1 MGGLQPWHWVIV
13 IAVFVLLFG
22 AKKLPDAARSLGKSM
37 RIFKSEIK
45 EMQADSKS
53 ETADRPEA
61 RTQIASERVQDPAA
75 APHVTETPAQPAQ
88 PTVVDS
94 SAQPTSDR
102 RPA

>member
-45 EMQADSKS
+45 EMQADSKAENS
-53 ETADRPEA
+53 ATP
-61 RTQIASERVQDPAA
+61 IASERADTPTHT
-75 APHVTETPAQPAQ
+75 APTTEEP
-88 PTVVDS
+88 
-94 SAQPTSDR
+94 SDK

>member
-45 EMQADSKS
+45 EMQSDSKQDAPPA
-53 ETADRPEA
+53 TP
-61 RTQIASERVQDPAA
+61 IASERADTPATPAPEA
-75 APHVTETPAQPAQ
+75 APPPDQ
-88 PTVVDS
+88 
-94 SAQPTSDR
+94 

>member
-45 EMQADSKS
+45 EMQSDSKP
-53 ETADRPEA
+53 ETRRGRRRATP
-61 RTQIASERVQDPAA
+61 IASERVDTPDPAPDAETVGQTTGLTDVDRPTA
-75 APHVTETPAQPAQ
+75 A
-88 PTVVDS
+88 
-94 SAQPTSDR
+94 
-102 RPA
+102 

>member
-45 EMQADSKS
+45 EMQSDSKQDTPS
-53 ETADRPEA
+53 SDVAGQGAPAATP
-61 RTQIASERVQDPAA
+61 IASERADTAASRPPEA
-75 APHVTETPAQPAQ
+75 APPPDQ
-88 PTVVDS
+88 
-94 SAQPTSDR
+94 

>member
-1 MGGLQPWHWVIV
+1 VTKLGGLQPWHWLIV

-45 EMQADSKS
+45 EMQSDSKP
-53 ETADRPEA
+53 ETPPATP
-61 RTQIASERVQDPAA
+61 IASERADTPPPA
-75 APHVTETPAQPAQ
+75 PPAEQ
-88 PTVVDS
+88 PTD
-94 SAQPTSDR
+94 Q

>member
-45 EMQADSKS
+45 EMQSDSKPD
-53 ETADRPEA
+53 TPPATP
-61 RTQIASERVQDPAA
+61 IASERVDKAA
-75 APHVTETPAQPAQ
+75 APEQAAPVTDQP
-88 PTVVDS
+88 
-94 SAQPTSDR
+94 SDK

>member
-1 MGGLQPWHWVIV
+1 LGGLQPWHWLIV

-45 EMQADSKS
+45 EMQSDGKP
-53 ETADRPEA
+53 DEA
-61 RTQIASERVQDPAA
+61 AGSVSSPTPIASERVEPAP
-75 APHVTETPAQPAQ
+75 APQQ
-88 PTVVDS
+88 PTE
-94 SAQPTSDR
+94 Q

>member
-45 EMQADSKS
+45 EMQSDSKP
-53 ETADRPEA
+53 ETPQATP
-61 RTQIASERVQDPAA
+61 IASERVDNA
-75 APHVTETPAQPAQ
+75 APDNATAPTTEQP
-88 PTVVDS
+88 
-94 SAQPTSDR
+94 SDK

>member
-45 EMQADSKS
+45 EMQSDSK
-53 ETADRPEA
+53 PEA
-61 RTQIASERVQDPAA
+61 TAPPVTPIASERADAPA
-75 APHVTETPAQPAQ
+75 PPTEQPSDKHPA
-88 PTVVDS
+88 
-94 SAQPTSDR
+94 
-102 RPA
+102 

>member
-1 MGGLQPWHWVIV
+1 MGGLQPWHWIIV

-53 ETADRPEA
+53 ETP
-61 RTQIASERVQDPAA
+61 TQISSERVSDPGSATDGAA
-75 APHVTETPAQPAQ
+75 SHTAEQ
-88 PTVVDS
+88 S
-94 SAQPTSDR
+94 SDK

>member
-45 EMQADSKS
+45 EMQADSKT
-53 ETADRPEA
+53 ETP
-61 RTQIASERVQDPAA
+61 TQISSERVVDPTDAPTTQAA
-75 APHVTETPAQPAQ
+75 TEP
-88 PTVVDS
+88 S
-94 SAQPTSDR
+94 SDK